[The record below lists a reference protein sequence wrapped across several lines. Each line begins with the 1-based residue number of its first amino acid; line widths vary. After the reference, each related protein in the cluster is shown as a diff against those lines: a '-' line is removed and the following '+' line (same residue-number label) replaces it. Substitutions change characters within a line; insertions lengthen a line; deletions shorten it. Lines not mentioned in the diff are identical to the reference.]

1 MKHYFIINPAAGK
14 GAAVQLTGPIRA
26 ACEGRGVEY
35 HIHVTAAPG
44 EAADYVSAVCRQL
57 PEESLRFYACG
68 GDGTVGE
75 VVRGI
80 QKHPRAALGVIP
92 CGSGNDLVKSFPGR
106 DFLDL
111 PGQLAGET
119 AAMDLIEFC
128 GRTAVNLC
136 NCGIDADVAHNMPLF
151 RRLPGVSGSMAY
163 QLSILYTFFRPLGK
177 AAVVTLDG
185 GPAIE
190 EEIGRA
196 HV

>member
-1 MKHYFIINPAAGK
+1 MRHYFILNPAAGK
-14 GAAVQLTGPIRA
+14 GAALRLIPAIREA
-26 ACEGRGVEY
+26 FQGEDFIL
-35 HIHVTAAPG
+35 HQSTAPG
-44 EAADYVSAVCRQL
+44 EATEYVRGECRLHQG
-57 PEESLRFYACG
+57 EALRFYACG

-106 DFLDL
+106 DFLNL
-111 PGQLAGET
+111 PGQLVGET

-177 AAVVTLDG
+177 AAG
-185 GPAIE
+185 
-190 EEIGRA
+190 
-196 HV
+196 